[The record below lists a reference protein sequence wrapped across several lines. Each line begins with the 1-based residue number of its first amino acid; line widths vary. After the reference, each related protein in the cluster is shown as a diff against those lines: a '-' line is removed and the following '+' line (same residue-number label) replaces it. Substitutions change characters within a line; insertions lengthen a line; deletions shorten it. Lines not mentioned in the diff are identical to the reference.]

1 MISQPSETA
10 VLTAQEDFVF
20 FLFLLYFFL
29 ILLKQTVTFA
39 KVKGPLVTVQAELNI
54 AGARLK
60 NLSFNFIETY
70 FYIKP
75 VLAEQ
80 STTQLQG

>member
-29 ILLKQTVTFA
+29 ILLKQD
-39 KVKGPLVTVQAELNI
+39 
-54 AGARLK
+54 
-60 NLSFNFIETY
+60 S
-70 FYIKP
+70 YIC
-75 VLAEQ
+75 
-80 STTQLQG
+80 